1 MSTYADILVLSL
13 SSVFFILILYSSFT
27 TGYSCGFYVLF
38 NAYYLFKFSPRSLIL
53 PLWFL
58 SILITI
64 ILNSATGIL
73 VAFISCISFHSFG
86 GEFLFFFCL
95 GHFSLSPYLDSVC

>member
-1 MSTYADILVLSL
+1 MSTYAAILVLSL

-64 ILNSATGIL
+64 ILNSASGIL
-73 VAFISCISFHSFG
+73 VASISSIFK
-86 GEFLFFFCL
+86 FFFWGFL
-95 GHFSLSPYLDSVC
+95 